1 MIRGDSLRD
10 RAREVVVVAIVVYL
24 IAFYAFDLPDW
35 LKLAAGI
42 VLGGAWLA
50 LFIGLRILNS
60 VKRGRVK

>member
-1 MIRGDSLRD
+1 VIRGDSLRD